1 MKYFLICSCLFAIY
15 FADAQSTTLKIA
27 DSFYNGKR
35 YFEASV
41 WYERCLYEEES
52 SYIRVEAINGKLNC
66 LKEQQLFN
74 EALDFV
80 TTCVAMN
87 ISDSLRPELIYQQI
101 LCSYLSGKFENV
113 KAITTQYAS
122 IITNK
127 RMSDKIYLLNILSL
141 NQLMEWQRADSIYEE
156 YCKTHKSEVNIHELY
171 NCPPHLKSEKKARAL
186 STFLPGSGIMYSGH
200 YLEGSLNVMLQ
211 LGSLAFGV
219 ECFLKKY
226 SFTAWFMGGGMFASF
241 YNGSVRRSEVLVNQ
255 YNQRKIGLYNEQLK
269 KKLVN
274 YFSNDN

>member
-87 ISDSLRPELIYQQI
+87 ISDSLRPEFIYQVN
-101 LCSYLSGKFENV
+101 L
-113 KAITTQYAS
+113 
-122 IITNK
+122 
-127 RMSDKIYLLNILSL
+127 RMLRLLLHNMHPLLPIKECLIKYIY
-141 NQLMEWQRADSIYEE
+141 
-156 YCKTHKSEVNIHELY
+156 
-171 NCPPHLKSEKKARAL
+171 
-186 STFLPGSGIMYSGH
+186 
-200 YLEGSLNVMLQ
+200 
-211 LGSLAFGV
+211 
-219 ECFLKKY
+219 
-226 SFTAWFMGGGMFASF
+226 
-241 YNGSVRRSEVLVNQ
+241 
-255 YNQRKIGLYNEQLK
+255 
-269 KKLVN
+269 
-274 YFSNDN
+274 